1 MYSLVDLENVSN
13 RGFDGAELLTAGDTV
28 VVFCSRAS
36 HFLFGGT
43 WSGLVES
50 GCVMEL
56 YELEEKGCNA
66 LDFSIVSYV
75 GELYGKEPTAIAAIV
90 SKDKG
95 YKVCIDYWMERT
107 GRQLLLTA
115 NILHGIR
122 VAGNGERQQRAR
134 VFEKKIDV
142 CEKIPELKR
151 QRRVGELLE
160 QELRARNCLDALSF
174 CLLECNSERTP
185 KQRYQDSLSTYG
197 WGKGQEV
204 YRAIKATIVKMEVQ

>member
-1 MYSLVDLENVSN
+1 MV
-13 RGFDGAELLTAGDTV
+13 
-28 VVFCSRAS
+28 
-36 HFLFGGT
+36 
-43 WSGLVES
+43 
-50 GCVMEL
+50 
-56 YELEEKGCNA
+56 
-66 LDFSIVSYV
+66 
-75 GELYGKEPTAIAAIV
+75 
-90 SKDKG
+90 
-95 YKVCIDYWMERT
+95 RT

-142 CEKIPELKR
+142 REKIPELKR
-151 QRRVGELLE
+151 QRRARELLE

>member
-1 MYSLVDLENVSN
+1 
-13 RGFDGAELLTAGDTV
+13 
-28 VVFCSRAS
+28 
-36 HFLFGGT
+36 
-43 WSGLVES
+43 
-50 GCVMEL
+50 MEL
-56 YELEEKGCNA
+56 YELEEEGPNA

-75 GELYGKEPTAIAAIV
+75 GELYGKDPTAVAAII

-95 YKVCIDYWMERT
+95 YKACIDYWMVRT

-142 CEKIPELKR
+142 REKIPELKR
-151 QRRVGELLE
+151 QRRVRELLE

-174 CLLECNSERTP
+174 CLLECISERTP

-197 WGKGQEV
+197 WGKDRKCTGLLKPQ
-204 YRAIKATIVKMEVQ
+204 